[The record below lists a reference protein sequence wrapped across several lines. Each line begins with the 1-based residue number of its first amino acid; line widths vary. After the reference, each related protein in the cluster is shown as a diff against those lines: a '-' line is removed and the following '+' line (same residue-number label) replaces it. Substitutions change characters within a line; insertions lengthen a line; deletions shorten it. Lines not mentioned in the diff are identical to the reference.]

1 VNLNLTAT
9 FVLCRGAG
17 RVMIGEGGGGAI
29 VNIASVAGLVG
40 SGSLPQAGYAASKA
54 GCINLTRELAFQWA
68 RHGIRVNA
76 LAPGWVSTEMTAE
89 WLATDKGREAVIRTT
104 PLRRVATVDEIACA
118 ALFLASEASSYVTG
132 AVLAVDGGWTAV

>member
-1 VNLNLTAT
+1 
-9 FVLCRGAG
+9 
-17 RVMIGEGGGGAI
+17 MIGQEGGGAI
-29 VNIASVAGLVG
+29 INVASVVGVVG

-68 RHGIRVNA
+68 RYGIRVNA
-76 LAPGWVSTEMTAE
+76 LAPGWVNTEMTAE
-89 WLATDKGREAVIRTT
+89 WLATDEGRQSVVRTT
-104 PLRRVATVDEIACA
+104 PLRRAATVDEVAYV